1 MWNRSFMVNRP
12 TGHRVEDFPLMFG
25 ARTRNDAERPSV
37 IRVLPLPVFQYVQP
51 LYPIRPDWE
60 IHKAISTTAQEKC
73 YNPYDP
79 TLAFVDA
86 DDDLDFLCE
95 GFQSRRALMSCG
107 HAVTPMSLTN
117 WCRRLLD
124 EGKSHFVCGQSG
136 CNIEWSFAEVCKMAL
151 LTPEEKEYFE
161 KAMASNAARGSTKLC
176 PKCKSSVVR
185 KNPSNLRVRCTVC
198 PTKKRRYYTFCWQ
211 CLRDWK
217 GPAPRSD
224 SCGNDGCTNES
235 LKTLRNCP
243 DMYLWSV
250 KCPSIR
256 ACPTC
261 GILLQHDNISCK
273 NVHCP
278 RCQVPF
284 CFVCL
289 KLANPWST
297 TCSYIACSVAAPRQT
312 SIPVWQKK

>member
-1 MWNRSFMVNRP
+1 MDP
-12 TGHRVEDFPLMFG
+12 PIGQHEDEVFG
-25 ARTRNDAERPSV
+25 
-37 IRVLPLPVFQYVQP
+37 L
-51 LYPIRPDWE
+51 
-60 IHKAISTTAQEKC
+60 TTAQKKC
-73 YNPYDP
+73 YNPSDP
-79 TLAFVDA
+79 TLKFVDA

-107 HAVTPMSLTN
+107 HAVTPMSITN

-124 EGKSHFVCGQSG
+124 EAVFNVFINCKSHFVCGQSG
-136 CNIEWSFAEVCKMAL
+136 CNVEWPYAEVCKMAL
-151 LTPEEKEYFE
+151 LAPREKEYFK

-185 KNPSNLRVRCTVC
+185 KKPSNLRVCCTVC
-198 PTKKRRYYTFCWQ
+198 PTKKGRYYTFCWQ

-217 GPAPRSD
+217 VPAPRSD

-243 DMYLWSV
+243 DMYLGSV

-261 GILLQHDNISCK
+261 GILLQHDNTLCK
-273 NVHCP
+273 NVDCP

-289 KLANPWST
+289 KLCLCFT
-297 TCSYIACSVAAPRQT
+297 CSVAAPRQA
-312 SIPVWQKK
+312 SIPVWDKK